1 MATITT
7 GHNAPTGF
15 SSGEVVTATKLNN
28 HVNSATVTAIQTADI
43 SDAQITTAKIADDAV
58 TAAKLDGVSSL
69 NTQTDNYTLVLGD
82 AGRVIDMNAATDKTV
97 TIPTNATAAF
107 ATGATVLLARR
118 GAGEVT
124 VSGASGVTVRSAST
138 TFTSVTGT
146 AAGAT
151 PNVLTVAGSAFTAGQ
166 VVRFTALTGGAGL
179 STNTDYY
186 VISPSTTTFKLS
198 ATSGGSEIDFTT
210 DITAG
215 TLTANTK
222 RVSQQH
228 GVAALIKLATDEW
241 MLFGNLKP

>member
-15 SSGEVVTATKLNN
+15 NSGEVVTATKLNA
-28 HVNSATVTAIQTADI
+28 HVNSATVTAIVNADI
-43 SDAQITTAKIADDAV
+43 SASADIAGSKLADDSV

-97 TIPTNATAAF
+97 TVPTNSSVAF
-107 ATGATVLLARR
+107 ATGATVIVARR

-124 VSGASGVTVRSAST
+124 IAGSTGVTIRSAAST
-138 TFTSVTGT
+138 FATVTGAASTNIIT
-146 AAGAT
+146 AT
-151 PNVLTVAGSAFTAGQ
+151 GSALIAGQ
-166 VVRFTALTGGAGL
+166 VVRFSSITGGAGL
-179 STNTDYY
+179 SASTDYY
-186 VISPSTTTFKLS
+186 VISPSTNTFKLS

-215 TLTANTK
+215 TLLANTK
-222 RVSQQH
+222 RVGQQNAA
-228 GVAALIKLATDEW
+228 AALIKIGTDEW
-241 MLFGNLKP
+241 MVLGDLKA